1 MNIEKEG
8 SQRSHKRKNQHEHP
22 VTKMTIFSQNK
33 ICQIPGFLMW
43 YCYLSFSNSSK
54 SMDICNKKNAP
65 KSFSRK
71 NTQMDDLILALST
84 RALQVYS
91 LTARLMRSGSDI
103 NKSSPATYKHF
114 IPWVPHEIKNKNF
127 KITKITWHSSS
138 VVNFFECSQ
147 SSLSKGCSMETSG
160 YSSGHMEE
168 EISDFIFL
176 TIYET

>member
-1 MNIEKEG
+1 MSIQ
-8 SQRSHKRKNQHEHP
+8 SQRWP
-22 VTKMTIFSQNK
+22 
-33 ICQIPGFLMW
+33 
-43 YCYLSFSNSSK
+43 YLVKLKYAKFQSSFSCGIVTRHFRTAPIVW
-54 SMDICNKKNAP
+54 ICNKK
-65 KSFSRK
+65 KLLQKIFRK
-71 NTQMDDLILALST
+71 KKQMDDLILALST

>member
-1 MNIEKEG
+1 MSIQSLRWPYLVKIRYAKFQG
-8 SQRSHKRKNQHEHP
+8 SLCGI
-22 VTKMTIFSQNK
+22 VTCHFRTAPKVWIYVT
-33 ICQIPGFLMW
+33 
-43 YCYLSFSNSSK
+43 
-54 SMDICNKKNAP
+54 KKNAP

-160 YSSGHMEE
+160 YSSGQMEE
-168 EISDFIFL
+168 EISKFIFL
-176 TIYET
+176 TVYEPYRCKKN